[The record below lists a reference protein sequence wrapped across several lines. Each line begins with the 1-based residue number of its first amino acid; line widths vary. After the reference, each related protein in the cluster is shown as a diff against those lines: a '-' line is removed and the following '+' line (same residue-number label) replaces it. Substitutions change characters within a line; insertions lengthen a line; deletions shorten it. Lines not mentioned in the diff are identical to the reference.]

1 MSVQQLP
8 QERTGE
14 RIAERIAAVR
24 GFNRFYTQRIGVLQA
39 AWLDSPFSLTEARV
53 LYELKAR
60 SGTTATD
67 IARELGL
74 DAGYLSR
81 ILRRFQKLRLI
92 KKETSPADARQSFLT
107 LTEHGRKAFAP
118 LETRSNRDVAAMLA
132 KLPAAQQDD
141 LVDALRMAE
150 GLMSAPGRGRA
161 EVMLRAPRVGDF
173 GWIVQRHAVLYQRE
187 YGWSEEFEGVCA
199 QIVADFVK
207 TFDPRWERGWI
218 AELNGQN
225 VGSVLLAKDSDQ
237 VARLRLLLV
246 EPAARGLGIGKRLT
260 DECVRFARECG
271 YRRMT
276 LWTHRVLTAAR
287 HIYAQAGF
295 QLTSSEPRRS
305 FGQDVVSEHWD
316 MEL

>member
-1 MSVQQLP
+1 MSVQPLP

-92 KKETSPADARQSFLT
+92 KKEISPADARQSFLT
-107 LTEHGRKAFAP
+107 LTEDGRKAFAP

-132 KLPAAQQDD
+132 KLPQGQ
-141 LVDALRMAE
+141 
-150 GLMSAPGRGRA
+150 SCPG
-161 EVMLRAPRVGDF
+161 F
-173 GWIVQRHAVLYQRE
+173 SFH
-187 YGWSEEFEGVCA
+187 
-199 QIVADFVK
+199 
-207 TFDPRWERGWI
+207 
-218 AELNGQN
+218 
-225 VGSVLLAKDSDQ
+225 
-237 VARLRLLLV
+237 RLR
-246 EPAARGLGIGKRLT
+246 
-260 DECVRFARECG
+260 
-271 YRRMT
+271 
-276 LWTHRVLTAAR
+276 
-287 HIYAQAGF
+287 
-295 QLTSSEPRRS
+295 
-305 FGQDVVSEHWD
+305 
-316 MEL
+316 

>member
-1 MSVQQLP
+1 MTVVAEPVP
-8 QERTGE
+8 Q
-14 RIAERIAAVR
+14 ERIAAVR
-24 GFNRFYTQRIGVLQA
+24 RFNRFYTQRIGVLQG

-53 LYELKAR
+53 LYELKQRA
-60 SGTTATD
+60 STTATE

-150 GLMSAPGRGRA
+150 GLMSETGGGRA
-161 EVMLRAPRVGDF
+161 EVALRAPRAGDF

-187 YGWSEEFEGVCA
+187 YGWGEEFEGLCA
-199 QIVADFVK
+199 QIVADFIK
-207 TFDPRWERGWI
+207 KLDPRCERGWI

-225 VGSVLLAKDSDQ
+225 VGSVLLAKDSDD

-260 DECVRFARECG
+260 DECICFARECG

-276 LWTHRVLTAAR
+276 LWTHSVLSAAR

-295 QLTSSEPRRS
+295 QLTSSQPRRS

-316 MEL
+316 MKL

>member
-1 MSVQQLP
+1 MTVIAESVP
-8 QERTGE
+8 Q
-14 RIAERIAAVR
+14 ERIAAVR
-24 GFNRFYTQRIGVLQA
+24 RFNRFYTQRIGVLQG

-53 LYELKAR
+53 LYELKQRA
-60 SGTTATD
+60 GTTATE

-141 LVDALRMAE
+141 LVDALRMAQ
-150 GLMSAPGRGRA
+150 GLMAETGRGCA
-161 EVMLRAPRVGDF
+161 DVTLRAPKAGDF

-187 YGWSEEFEGVCA
+187 YGWCDEFEGVCA
-199 QIVADFVK
+199 LIVADFIK
-207 TFDPRWERGWI
+207 KFDPRCERAWI
-218 AELNGQN
+218 AERNGQN
-225 VGSVLLAKDSDQ
+225 VGSVLLAKETDE

-246 EPAARGLGIGKRLT
+246 EPAARGLGIGKLLT
-260 DECVRFARECG
+260 EECVRFARECG

-276 LWTHRVLTAAR
+276 LWTHSVLTAAR
-287 HIYAQAGF
+287 HVYAQAGF
-295 QLTSSEPRRS
+295 RLTSSEPRRS

-316 MEL
+316 MSL